1 MRSAE
6 QWALVHTRVGR
17 RLPDRSLSPGSLT
30 SSRRPRSIGEALRSL
45 AGRVDAGPAS
55 ICGLGGAGMDRVPGK
70 QRAGRHEVM
79 VISDVSYIPIMDLAV
94 WVRGQGPGQGC
105 PGYPRSQFSPSGRP
119 ILLCA
124 LAAGAVKQPRCFGI
138 RGGRLFATRRL
149 WAPSSRIFLISST
162 GLVRHQAHQRRLD
175 YCQQKQLARCPYRAR
190 PRNQGGF

>member
-6 QWALVHTRVGR
+6 QWAFVHTRVGR

-30 SSRRPRSIGEALRSL
+30 SSRRPGPIGEAWRAVSMQVRPRPVGWEER
-45 AGRVDAGPAS
+45 A
-55 ICGLGGAGMDRVPGK
+55 CDRGPGK
-70 QRAGRHEVM
+70 QPAGRNEVM
-79 VISDVSYIPIMDLAV
+79 VIPDVSYSLSGCLAV

-149 WAPSSRIFLISST
+149 WAPSSRIFLVSST
-162 GLVRHQAHQRRLD
+162 GLVRHQAHQRGLD
-175 YCQQKQLARCPYRAR
+175 YCQQKQLARCPHRAR